1 MEEREECDFSG
12 IEKCCRVS
20 MSAGPDP
27 SFDEEAEKIK
37 DLQIDYVKIISEK
50 LILYFSQSLGK
61 CKISWM
67 NKMTFHRLKAHSITK
82 VKWNNS
88 IIKN

>member
-12 IEKCCRVS
+12 IEKCCMVS
-20 MSAGPDP
+20 MSAGPAP

-50 LILYFSQSLGK
+50 ADLVLFTILGEMQD
-61 CKISWM
+61 IM
-67 NKMTFHRLKAHSITK
+67 DE
-82 VKWNNS
+82 
-88 IIKN
+88 

>member
-20 MSAGPDP
+20 MSTGPAP

-50 LILYFSQSLGK
+50 ADLVLFTILGEMQD
-61 CKISWM
+61 IM
-67 NKMTFHRLKAHSITK
+67 DE
-82 VKWNNS
+82 
-88 IIKN
+88 